1 MGIRLYVVAYM
12 AALGMI
18 ITGGGA
24 IAGGGNGN
32 SADAPGQAR
41 AAAHCEAVKAR
52 QEQSGHQRGGWKG
65 ATGHSDVTNC
75 DQYWSTEYA
84 QP

>member
-41 AAAHCEAVKAR
+41 AAANCANVKAR
-52 QEQSGHQRGGWKG
+52 QEENGRAGGGWKA

-75 DQYWSTEYA
+75 DQYWTEEYVR
-84 QP
+84 P